1 MRLPSCFGSELTPT
15 CGIGGRFREQ
25 YYWDSFWI
33 VEGLLESELY
43 DIVNATLHNFMDEL
57 EHIGF
62 IPNGGRIYYLN
73 RSQPPLFVQV
83 CPILHP
89 APFSTADPAHQML
102 ARYVEATNETTILER
117 ALPLAEVCTNPIL
130 SLQAVH

>member
-1 MRLPSCFGSELTPT
+1 MVWSARAVSSRLIIPSWYQVRLPSFFGSELTLT

-83 CPILHP
+83 RTI
-89 APFSTADPAHQML
+89 T
-102 ARYVEATNETTILER
+102 RY
-117 ALPLAEVCTNPIL
+117 PP
-130 SLQAVH
+130 

>member
-1 MRLPSCFGSELTPT
+1 MRLPFTFQSNLRLT
-15 CGIGGRFREQ
+15 CCIGGRFREQ

-83 CPILHP
+83 RNSTRVSLPNSAHP
-89 APFSTADPAHQML
+89 RIRCSRDMWKRPTKLRSSSG
-102 ARYVEATNETTILER
+102 RYR
-117 ALPLAEVCTNPIL
+117 
-130 SLQAVH
+130 LQRCV